1 MTPYRCEWIEI
12 MALKEEKY
20 FYITK
25 WDWLAQMEERVAADC
40 KVCGSNPPKI
50 RIQIHTLMQNSES
63 KSARASP
70 FPAK

>member
-20 FYITK
+20 FYISK
-25 WDWLAQMEERVAADC
+25 WDWFAQMEERVAADR

-50 RIQIHTLMQNSES
+50 RIQIHKPMQNYAT
-63 KSARASP
+63 KSACEVV
-70 FPAK
+70 